1 MTRQFAEQRKLRQ
14 GLAKIGG
21 ATLAFSLI
29 LEVRQWNLP
38 DFGSEKMASNSKHMR
53 QQLSIEDD
61 GIGFRPDTPTIPEG
75 FGFSTM
81 RRRASRIG
89 AKFTLRTS
97 PGTGT
102 AIRISAPCPA
112 WSYRL

>member
-53 QQLSIEDD
+53 QQL
-61 GIGFRPDTPTIPEG
+61 
-75 FGFSTM
+75 
-81 RRRASRIG
+81 
-89 AKFTLRTS
+89 
-97 PGTGT
+97 
-102 AIRISAPCPA
+102 
-112 WSYRL
+112 